1 MSALE
6 KQTTPI
12 LRRIEEIVSDV
23 PGWTPPDQLLTL
35 FNLAYLTAD
44 LRGDI
49 LEIGSWCGRSTA
61 VLGLAAKL
69 VGNTKLVC
77 IDLFPEKDDWK
88 QNADGS
94 YSFSVRIG
102 GKSYGAYWDQR
113 VWKEPFENDI
123 APVYAKYS
131 SIHEVFRKT
140 IKDNNLEAIVT
151 DIRGSSDAIK
161 GMSNARFK
169 LAFLDADHGYEG
181 VCTDIR
187 NAEQFLIKGGWI
199 CFDDAFSHY
208 DGVDRAIIELV
219 INSGRYEFCQQM
231 TRKLFIARKKV

>member
-1 MSALE
+1 MNAPE

-12 LRRIEEIVSDV
+12 VRRIEEIVKDV
-23 PGWTPPDQLLTL
+23 PGWTPADQLFAL
-35 FNLAYLTAD
+35 FNLVYLTAD

-61 VLGLAAKL
+61 VMGMAARL
-69 VGNTKLVC
+69 VGKTRMVC

-102 GKSYGAYWDQR
+102 DKTYGGYRDQR
-113 VWKEPFENDI
+113 VWKEPFEQDI

-131 SIHEVFRKT
+131 SIYEVFRKT
-140 IKDNNLEAIVT
+140 IRDNNLEEIVT
-151 DIRGSSDAIK
+151 AIRGNSDAIK
-161 GMSNARFK
+161 GMSDAHFK
-169 LAFLDADHGYEG
+169 LAFLDADHSYDG
-181 VCTDIR
+181 VCADIR
-187 NAEQFLIKGGWI
+187 NAERDLVKGGWI

-208 DGVDRAIIELV
+208 EGVDRAITDLV
-219 INSGRYEFCQQM
+219 VNSGRYELCQQM
-231 TRKLFIARKKV
+231 TRKFFIARKKV